1 VGEQEVHVQELLNVN
16 FDCQQGMFKFTMRS
30 NVVACMVPP
39 FDTNLFNDDVAPCDI
54 LNIGLQFP

>member
-16 FDCQQGMFKFTMRS
+16 FDCQQGMFKFTIRS

-39 FDTNLFNDDVAPCDI
+39 FDTNLLMMMWHLVTTS
-54 LNIGLQFP
+54 